1 MSTETEEAVLA
12 MSWLDA
18 QEAKQQKLKESEMF
32 GFQLRNSRA
41 EEKLLHARTKGGQ
54 GVLRPQA

>member
-1 MSTETEEAVLA
+1 MSTEMEEAVLA

-32 GFQLRNSRA
+32 GFQPRSSRA
-41 EEKLLHARTKGGQ
+41 EEKLLHARTERGQ
-54 GVLRPQA
+54 GILRPQA